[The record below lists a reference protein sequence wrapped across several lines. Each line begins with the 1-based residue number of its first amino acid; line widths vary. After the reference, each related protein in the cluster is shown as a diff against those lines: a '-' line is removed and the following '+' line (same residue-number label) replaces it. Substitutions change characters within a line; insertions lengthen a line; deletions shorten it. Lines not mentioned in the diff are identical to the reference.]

1 MTAAISAGYHIPEDL
16 AITGCDHSEEGQ
28 NLTPSLTTVSF
39 PVYELGE
46 ASVEKLMKLIHEE
59 NVPAITVVHA
69 QMVLENSCGCSLTKE
84 TPAIYFEQKLTSQIA
99 SLESSILSSMKMSAE
114 FQNIADIDEA
124 MDLLENYVHS
134 IPNCSEF
141 LSVSVRQLGQRFP
154 AHTGING
161 K

>member
-59 NVPAITVVHA
+59 NVPAITTCTDGSGKFLWM
-69 QMVLENSCGCSLTKE
+69 QSYKRDSC
-84 TPAIYFEQKLTSQIA
+84 Y
-99 SLESSILSSMKMSAE
+99 
-114 FQNIADIDEA
+114 
-124 MDLLENYVHS
+124 LL
-134 IPNCSEF
+134 
-141 LSVSVRQLGQRFP
+141 
-154 AHTGING
+154 
-161 K
+161 

>member
-1 MTAAISAGYHIPEDL
+1 MRKMFL
-16 AITGCDHSEEGQ
+16 
-28 NLTPSLTTVSF
+28 PSLWYMHRWF
-39 PVYELGE
+39 WKIPVD
-46 ASVEKLMKLIHEE
+46 A
-59 NVPAITVVHA
+59 
-69 QMVLENSCGCSLTKE
+69 VLQKE

-141 LSVSVRQLGQRFP
+141 YLCLYANWDSVSQHILELTENEMDFEPSQDE
-154 AHTGING
+154 II
-161 K
+161 